1 MDQIHKIIH
10 IDMDAFYASIEQRD
24 HPELRGKPLII
35 GGFPDTRGVVATC
48 SYEARKF
55 GIHSAMPS
63 KTAYR
68 LCPQAVFLRPRMDD
82 YKAVSAELFHIFH
95 TYTDLVEPIAYDEAY
110 LDVTSNT
117 IGQSSATLLAR
128 EMKQRILATTSLT
141 ASAGVSYNKFLAK
154 IASDWRKPDG
164 LTVIT
169 PQVAEH
175 FLARMP
181 VGKFFGIG
189 HVTEQKLHSLGI
201 YTGSDLQAY
210 SEEQLVSLFKERGRQ
225 FYHFAHGQDERPVL
239 PNRIPK
245 SYGKEQTLQ
254 EDIDDLDQLHQIL
267 EHLAARLATH
277 VQTLHIKGKTITL
290 KVRYADFRTITRQ
303 KQIHQYID
311 DQALIATHAREL
323 FTRVYSKQTKYRLM
337 GITLSDLEG
346 RLPTLTEEG

>member
-1 MDQIHKIIH
+1 MMKPIRKIIH

-68 LCPQAVFLRPRMDD
+68 LCPQAVFLRPRMND
-82 YKAVSAELFHIFH
+82 YKAVSAEIFQIFH

-110 LDVTSNT
+110 LDTTLNT
-117 IGQSSATLLAR
+117 VGESSATLLAR
-128 EMKQRILATTSLT
+128 EIKQRIFATTALT

-169 PQVAEH
+169 PQVAER
-175 FLARMP
+175 FLARLP

-189 HVTEQKLHSLGI
+189 HVTEQKLHSLGVYI
-201 YTGSDLQAY
+201 GADLQTY
-210 SEEQLVSLFKERGRQ
+210 SEEQLVSLFKERGRT
-225 FYHFAHGQDERPVL
+225 FYLFAHGQDERPVQ
-239 PNRIPK
+239 PDRVPK
-245 SYGKEQTLQ
+245 
-254 EDIDDLDQLHQIL
+254 
-267 EHLAARLATH
+267 
-277 VQTLHIKGKTITL
+277 
-290 KVRYADFRTITRQ
+290 
-303 KQIHQYID
+303 
-311 DQALIATHAREL
+311 
-323 FTRVYSKQTKYRLM
+323 
-337 GITLSDLEG
+337 
-346 RLPTLTEEG
+346 